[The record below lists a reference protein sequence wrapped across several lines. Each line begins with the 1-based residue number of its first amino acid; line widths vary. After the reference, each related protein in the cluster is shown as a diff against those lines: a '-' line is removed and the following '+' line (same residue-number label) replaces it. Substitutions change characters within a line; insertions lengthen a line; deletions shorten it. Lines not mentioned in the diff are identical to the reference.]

1 MPDDTFEKLALVAL
15 GWLLGLLGPIIT
27 EGIKRRREDALGR
40 DALLSELR
48 EVGCLLGVAAY
59 GVHMNR
65 GTVNREFLL
74 WLKNDL
80 EQHAVSE
87 QFQIFIPNL
96 GKQLEWS
103 DRDILAGSRLMAS
116 EQGVSTV
123 LQRYPVPLLDS
134 RVSAIWTFDTSFQ
147 RSLLSIRTN
156 MHILDDLVER
166 TRIYHDMTFSKQEG
180 DNHERILGNIEQAC
194 DLYAQRAIRTVKLIR
209 QFTDAAK

>member
-1 MPDDTFEKLALVAL
+1 MSEDTVEKLALVAL

-27 EGIKRRREDALGR
+27 EEIKRRRENALGR

-65 GTVNREFLL
+65 GTVDREFLA
-74 WLKNDL
+74 WLKKDL
-80 EQHAVSE
+80 EQYAVSS

-96 GKQLEWS
+96 TKQLEFS
-103 DRDILAGSRLMAS
+103 DEEILAGARHMAS
-116 EQGVSTV
+116 GHGMSTV

-134 RVSAIWTFDTSFQ
+134 RVSALWTFDTSFQ
-147 RSLLSIRTN
+147 RGLLSIRTSIQ
-156 MHILDDLVER
+156 ILDDLVNR
-166 TRIYHDMTFSKQEG
+166 THAYHDMTFSKHEG
-180 DNHERILGNIEQAC
+180 DNHERIVGNIGQAC

-209 QFTDAAK
+209 QFTSEEK